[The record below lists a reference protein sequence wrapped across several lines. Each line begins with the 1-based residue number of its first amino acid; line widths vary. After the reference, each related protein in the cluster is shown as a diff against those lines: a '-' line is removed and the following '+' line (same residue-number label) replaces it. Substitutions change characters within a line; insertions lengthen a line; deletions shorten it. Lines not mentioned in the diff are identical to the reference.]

1 MTGWDMTQGGERAAR
16 RAEAVRALVR
26 DRGLREITATAGELH
41 AAGPVRPETIRL
53 RAGYLENRTPSLLHP
68 GSVRRRPPEH
78 LRPPLARLLL
88 PQGVAL
94 RFHLM
99 ALFAAQCGTRPGRAW
114 PGGVPLG
121 RRAAHPGTT
130 WLDLVAVSPTG
141 EGPMTASQ
149 YTANKLRQFR
159 SALTVLTRHGLTEL
173 PGPGPRRRYDGFRLL
188 AEDGRNPGAGVAEYR
203 VPERAEDTLAVPV
216 EFFTR
221 GWVQVL
227 TPSETAAYLMWLR
240 LGGGSGYVIAG
251 ESRRAAR
258 FGLSRDVQDTA
269 RALEAFG
276 LLSILKPDRRRTD
289 GTWHRY
295 DAAEPL
301 YADRVHVL
309 PDGPRAWAPAVVEKA
324 LRKRAALGAWA
335 KPLDL

>member
-1 MTGWDMTQGGERAAR
+1 MTQGGARAAR

-41 AAGPVRPETIRL
+41 AAGPVRPEAIRL
-53 RAGYLENRTPSLLHP
+53 RAGYLENRTPPLP
-68 GSVRRRPPEH
+68 YTGSVRRRPPEH

-99 ALFAAQCGTRPGRAW
+99 ALFTAQCRAYPG
-114 PGGVPLG
+114 V
-121 RRAAHPGTT
+121 T
-130 WLDLVAVSPTG
+130 WLDLVAVAPSG
-141 EGPMTASQ
+141 AGPATASG

-159 SALTVLTRHGLTEL
+159 SALTVLTRHGLAEL
-173 PGPGPRRRYDGFRLL
+173 PGSAPRRRYDGFRLL

-240 LGGGSGYVIAG
+240 LGGGTGYVIAG
-251 ESRRAAR
+251 EARRAAR
-258 FGLSRDVQDTA
+258 FGLSRDVQDTG

-276 LLSILKPDRRRTD
+276 LIGILKPDRRRTD

-295 DAAEPL
+295 DPAEPL

-309 PDGPRAWAPAVVEKA
+309 PDGPRAWAPEVVEKA
-324 LRKRAALGAWA
+324 LRKRVALGAWA